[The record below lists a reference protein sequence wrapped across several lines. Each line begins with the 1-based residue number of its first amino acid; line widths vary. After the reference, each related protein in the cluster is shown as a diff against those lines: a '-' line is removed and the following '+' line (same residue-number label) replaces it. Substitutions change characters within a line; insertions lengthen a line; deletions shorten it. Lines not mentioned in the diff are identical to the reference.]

1 MCAGVDNGG
10 DGGGKVMVVMAT
22 SARVNP
28 VSCFLR
34 KLASSASG
42 SRTSSGFKERKN
54 FPGEEC
60 GALSVG
66 GEWFGV
72 RLESLLTAGLV
83 GVVGGLVVVELAW
96 KEKIRGERGVAA
108 FAEDWTPCRKADFAG
123 DEPSTG
129 DLSRAAAPVPKTV
142 ESVEHIA
149 PRGTEVHKIRGSEV
163 QIFRGLKVAIYI
175 YTPTT
180 QDTLDHTL

>member
-1 MCAGVDNGG
+1 MAVCAGVDNGG

-83 GVVGGLVVVELAW
+83 GVVGGLVIVELAW

-149 PRGTEVHKIRGSEV
+149 PRGTEVHRIRGSEV

-175 YTPTT
+175 CTP
-180 QDTLDHTL
+180 